1 MSSIATWHEVECG
14 GYAADLDAW
23 EKLAG
28 EAGAPILELGCGI
41 GRVTL
46 HLARLGHEVWAVD
59 REPALLDVL
68 EARAQA
74 EGIAVHAQL
83 ADIRALDL
91 DRRFALVAAP
101 MQVIQM
107 LEGPRSR
114 AAALEGAARHLAPG
128 GRLAAAIVER
138 PGSAVEGVGAAA
150 IPDVRE
156 VDGWIYSSHA
166 ISVTDDGAGLD
177 IHRHRQAVSPD
188 GDLSEEE
195 FTERLED
202 LNAERLEDE
211 AAGAGLRPMARLEVP
226 STEGYLGSTLVVLE
240 AA

>member
-1 MSSIATWHEVECG
+1 VSSIATWHEVECG
-14 GYAADLDAW
+14 GYAADLESW
-23 EKLAG
+23 EALAG
-28 EAGAPILELGCGI
+28 AAEGPILELGSGI
-41 GRVTL
+41 GRVAL

-59 REPALLDVL
+59 REPALLEVL
-68 EARAQA
+68 EARA
-74 EGIAVHAQL
+74 EGEGLAVHARL

-91 DRRFALVAAP
+91 GRRFALVAAP

-107 LEGPRSR
+107 LDGPHSR

-128 GRLAAAIVER
+128 GRLAAAIIER
-138 PGSAVEGVGAAA
+138 PGSAVEGIGAAA

-177 IHRHRQAVSPD
+177 IHRHRQAVSPE
-188 GDLSEEE
+188 GDLREEE
-195 FTERLED
+195 FTERLDD
-202 LNAERLEDE
+202 LDAERLEHE
-211 AAGAGLRPMARLEVP
+211 AAAVGLRPAARLEVP
-226 STEGYLGSTLVVLE
+226 PTEGYLGSTLVVVE